1 MKYSVIGYFL
11 SEGFKNVFKNK
22 KSTISCLGV
31 MCVTMLMFGVFFAI
45 GKNITH
51 LVENVEDSQAIRVF
65 FKNDTTEEEIVAM
78 KSKIEAINGVAS
90 ARRMTKEDAFN
101 EAKKILDDGYTS
113 FMESMEPD
121 FFDDSYVITLTNLE
135 LNDSVQSELRKL
147 PNFKKI
153 ASSNKTINTLSVIG
167 KWIRI
172 ITGILLAILIFISI
186 FIIAN
191 TIKVS
196 VHARRKE
203 ISIMKYVGAT
213 NSFIRAPF
221 MIEGIIIGIIS
232 SAISLG
238 LVGAL
243 YNWCAIKLAQS
254 ETIQTIGIN
263 MLQFKDLFSSI
274 LIVYIILGVGI
285 GILGSRI
292 SMKKY
297 LDV

>member
-1 MKYSVIGYFL
+1 MKYNVIGYFL
-11 SEGFKNVFKNK
+11 SEGFRNVFKNK
-22 KSTISCLGV
+22 KSTISCLGI
-31 MCVTMLMFGVFFAI
+31 MCVTMLMFGAFFAI

-51 LVENVEDSQAIRVF
+51 IVSNLEDAQAIRVNIQ
-65 FKNDTTEEEIVAM
+65 NDTSEEDVEKMRDQIL
-78 KSKIEAINGVAS
+78 AIDGVAD
-90 ARRMTKEDAFN
+90 AKRKTKQDAFN
-101 EAKKILDDGYTS
+101 EMKSKLEGYTS
-113 FMESMEPD
+113 SMEGIEPD
-121 FFDDSYVITLTNLE
+121 FLFDSYIVTLTDLDM
-135 LNDSVQSELRKL
+135 NDSVQEQISKL
-147 PNFKKI
+147 PHFRSI
-153 ASSNKTINTLSVIG
+153 TSSNQTINTLSTVG

-172 ITGILLAILIFISI
+172 FTGTILVVLILISI

-191 TIKVS
+191 TIKLT

-221 MIEGIIIGIIS
+221 MIEGIIIGIMS

-238 LVGAL
+238 VVGAL
-243 YNWCAIKLAQS
+243 YNWGTIKMAQS
-254 ETIQTIGIN
+254 ETIQKIGVN

-285 GILGSRI
+285 GIIGSRI
-292 SMKKY
+292 SMRKY

>member
-1 MKYSVIGYFL
+1 MKYNIIGYFL
-11 SEGFKNVFKNK
+11 SEGFRNVFKNK
-22 KSTISCLGV
+22 KSTISCLGI

-51 LVENVEDSQAIRVF
+51 IVSNLEDAQAIRVNIQ
-65 FKNDTTEEEIVAM
+65 NDTSEEDVVKM
-78 KSKIEAINGVAS
+78 KDQILAIDGVAD
-90 ARRMTKEDAFN
+90 AKRKTKQDAFN
-101 EAKKILDDGYTS
+101 EMKNKLEGYTS
-113 FMESMEPD
+113 SMEGIEPD
-121 FFDDSYVITLTNLE
+121 FLFDSYIVTLTDLDM
-135 LNDSVQSELRKL
+135 NDSVQEQIIKL
-147 PNFKKI
+147 PHFRSI
-153 ASSNKTINTLSVIG
+153 TSSNQTINTLSTVG

-172 ITGILLAILIFISI
+172 FTGTILVVLILISI

-191 TIKVS
+191 TIKLT

-221 MIEGIIIGIIS
+221 MIEGVIIGIMS

-238 LVGAL
+238 IVGAL
-243 YNWCAIKLAQS
+243 YNWGTIKMAQS
-254 ETIQTIGIN
+254 ETIQKIGVN

-285 GILGSRI
+285 GIIGSRI
-292 SMKKY
+292 SMRKY

>member
-1 MKYSVIGYFL
+1 MKYNIIGYFL
-11 SEGFKNVFKNK
+11 SEGFRNVFKNK
-22 KSTISCLGV
+22 KSTISCLGI

-51 LVENVEDSQAIRVF
+51 IVSNLEDAQAIRVNIQ
-65 FKNDTTEEEIVAM
+65 NDTSEEDVVKM
-78 KSKIEAINGVAS
+78 KDQILAIDGVAD
-90 ARRMTKEDAFN
+90 AKRKTKQDAFN
-101 EAKKILDDGYTS
+101 EMKNKLEGYTS
-113 FMESMEPD
+113 LMEGIEPD
-121 FFDDSYVITLTNLE
+121 FLFDSYIVTLTDLDM
-135 LNDSVQSELRKL
+135 NDSVQEQISKL
-147 PNFKKI
+147 PHFRSI
-153 ASSNKTINTLSVIG
+153 TSSNQTINTLSTVG

-172 ITGILLAILIFISI
+172 FTGTILVVLILISI

-191 TIKVS
+191 TIKLT

-221 MIEGIIIGIIS
+221 MIEGVIIGIMS

-238 LVGAL
+238 IVGAL
-243 YNWCAIKLAQS
+243 YNWGTIKMAQS
-254 ETIQTIGIN
+254 ETIQKIGVN

-285 GILGSRI
+285 GIIGSRI
-292 SMKKY
+292 SMRKY

>member
-1 MKYSVIGYFL
+1 MKYNIIGYFL
-11 SEGFKNVFKNK
+11 SEGFRNVFKNT
-22 KSTISCLGV
+22 KSTISCLGI
-31 MCVTMLMFGVFFAI
+31 MCVTMLMFGAFFAI

-51 LVENVEDSQAIRVF
+51 IVSNLEDAQAIRVNIQ
-65 FKNDTTEEEIVAM
+65 NDTSEEDVVKM
-78 KSKIEAINGVAS
+78 KDQILAIDGVAD
-90 ARRMTKEDAFN
+90 AKRKTKQDAFN
-101 EAKKILDDGYTS
+101 EMKSKLEGYTS
-113 FMESMEPD
+113 SMEGIEPD
-121 FFDDSYVITLTNLE
+121 FLFDSYIVTLTDLDM
-135 LNDSVQSELRKL
+135 NDSVQEQISKL
-147 PNFKKI
+147 PHFRSI
-153 ASSNKTINTLSVIG
+153 TSSNQTINTLSTVG

-172 ITGILLAILIFISI
+172 FTGTILVVLILISI

-191 TIKVS
+191 TIKLT

-221 MIEGIIIGIIS
+221 MIEGVIIGIMS

-238 LVGAL
+238 IVGAL
-243 YNWCAIKLAQS
+243 YNWGTIKMAQS
-254 ETIQTIGIN
+254 ETIQKIGVN

-285 GILGSRI
+285 GIIGSRI
-292 SMKKY
+292 SMRKY

>member
-1 MKYSVIGYFL
+1 MKYNIIGYFL
-11 SEGFKNVFKNK
+11 SEGFRNVFKNK
-22 KSTISCLGV
+22 KSTISCLGI
-31 MCVTMLMFGVFFAI
+31 MCVTMLMFGAFFAI

-51 LVENVEDSQAIRVF
+51 IVSNLEDAQAIRVNIQ
-65 FKNDTTEEEIVAM
+65 NDTSEEDVVKM
-78 KSKIEAINGVAS
+78 KDQILAIDGVAD
-90 ARRMTKEDAFN
+90 AKRKTKQDAFN
-101 EAKKILDDGYTS
+101 EMKNKLEGYTS
-113 FMESMEPD
+113 SMEGIEPD
-121 FFDDSYVITLTNLE
+121 FLFDSYIVTLTDLDM
-135 LNDSVQSELRKL
+135 NDSVQEQISKL
-147 PNFKKI
+147 PHFRSI
-153 ASSNKTINTLSVIG
+153 TSSNKTINTLSTVG

-172 ITGILLAILIFISI
+172 FTGTILVVLILISI

-191 TIKVS
+191 TIKLT

-221 MIEGIIIGIIS
+221 MIEGVIIGIMS

-238 LVGAL
+238 IVGAL
-243 YNWCAIKLAQS
+243 YNWGTIKMAQS
-254 ETIQTIGIN
+254 ETIQKIGVN

-285 GILGSRI
+285 GIIGSRI
-292 SMKKY
+292 SMRKY

>member
-191 TIKVS
+191 TIKITMFS
-196 VHARRKE
+196 RKLE
-203 ISIMKYVGAT
+203 ISIMKAVGAT

>member
-1 MKYSVIGYFL
+1 MKYNIIGYFL
-11 SEGFKNVFKNK
+11 SEGFRNVFKNK
-22 KSTISCLGV
+22 KSTISCLGI
-31 MCVTMLMFGVFFAI
+31 MCVTMLMFGAFFAI

-51 LVENVEDSQAIRVF
+51 IVSNLEDAQAIRVNIQ
-65 FKNDTTEEEIVAM
+65 NDTSEEDVVKM
-78 KSKIEAINGVAS
+78 KDQILAIDGVAD
-90 ARRMTKEDAFN
+90 AKRKTKQDAFN
-101 EAKKILDDGYTS
+101 EMKNKLEGYTS
-113 FMESMEPD
+113 SMEGIEPA
-121 FFDDSYVITLTNLE
+121 FLFDSYIVTLTDLDM
-135 LNDSVQSELRKL
+135 NDSVQEQISKL
-147 PNFKKI
+147 PHFRSI
-153 ASSNKTINTLSVIG
+153 TSSNQTINTLSTVG

-172 ITGILLAILIFISI
+172 FTGTILVVLILISI

-191 TIKVS
+191 TIKLT

-221 MIEGIIIGIIS
+221 MIEGVIIGIMS

-238 LVGAL
+238 IVGAL
-243 YNWCAIKLAQS
+243 YNWGTIKMAQS
-254 ETIQTIGIN
+254 ETIQKIGVN

-285 GILGSRI
+285 GIIGSRI
-292 SMKKY
+292 SMRKY

>member
-1 MKYSVIGYFL
+1 MKYNVIGYFL
-11 SEGFKNVFKNK
+11 SEGFRNVFKNK
-22 KSTISCLGV
+22 KSTISCLGI
-31 MCVTMLMFGVFFAI
+31 MCVTMLMFGAFFAI

-51 LVENVEDSQAIRVF
+51 IVSNLEDAQAIRVNIQ
-65 FKNDTTEEEIVAM
+65 NDTSEEDVVKMRDQIL
-78 KSKIEAINGVAS
+78 AIDGVAD
-90 ARRMTKEDAFN
+90 AKRKTKQDAFN
-101 EAKKILDDGYTS
+101 EMKSKLEGYTS
-113 FMESMEPD
+113 SMEGIEPD
-121 FFDDSYVITLTNLE
+121 FLFDSYIVTLTDLDM
-135 LNDSVQSELRKL
+135 NDSVQEQISKL
-147 PNFKKI
+147 PHFRSI
-153 ASSNKTINTLSVIG
+153 TSSNQTINTLSTVG

-172 ITGILLAILIFISI
+172 FTGTILVVLILISI

-191 TIKVS
+191 TIKLT

-221 MIEGIIIGIIS
+221 MIEGIIIGIMS

-238 LVGAL
+238 IVGAL
-243 YNWCAIKLAQS
+243 YNWGTIKMAQS
-254 ETIQTIGIN
+254 ETIQKIGVN

-285 GILGSRI
+285 GIIGSRI
-292 SMKKY
+292 SMRKY